1 MSEVWPVRFCVITH
15 LCSGEK
21 HLRRRVGGGRW
32 KMAPNSTRP
41 VFRAD
46 DNLPVITVDMDT
58 LVLLV
63 WPIGRYTVAPQGI
76 VHVHPCQK
84 SDFQVLIFWIF
95 TKSGRSDNHLLPHID
110 TSRWGQVLFDSSKSI
125 FGAWLRF
132 WYLGLFGW
140 VMCILV
146 KNSRRGQLVAGPSME
161 ATQAKHGMGH
171 SVTFEGPNLLFEGS
185 NPIYTY

>member
-15 LCSGEK
+15 LCLGEK

-32 KMAPNSTRP
+32 KMAPNSTRT

-46 DNLPVITVDMDT
+46 DNLPVITVHMDT
-58 LVLLV
+58 LALLV

-95 TKSGRSDNHLLPHID
+95 TKSCQPDDHILPHID
-110 TSRWGQVLFDSSKSI
+110 TSR
-125 FGAWLRF
+125 
-132 WYLGLFGW
+132 
-140 VMCILV
+140 
-146 KNSRRGQLVAGPSME
+146 
-161 ATQAKHGMGH
+161 
-171 SVTFEGPNLLFEGS
+171 
-185 NPIYTY
+185 